1 MRINDVNLLQQVV
14 NYLNNH
20 RESIRIKKML
30 YCLCTNRWEKDT
42 DYLNSINPQY
52 LIEQIVREH
61 DTLEKLKALL
71 QKLIGTV
78 NKPKQYIDVAKII
91 YLAIGQLY
99 PEFHQE
105 HAAKSP
111 APRPAQIPTPA
122 PTPAPSQDVP
132 SSLQRAYAPEPTQ
145 AHTNLDVPSALQR
158 AYAPAP
164 TQAHTNMDVP
174 SSLQRAYAPA
184 PTQAHTSVDVPSA
197 LQRAYAPL
205 PTEQF
210 APEVPAEY
218 DVDESAYETY
228 CAPEAPDEIPLDRVE
243 VPDYDPFVLRQNVM
257 SYTNPLRAKIIL
269 LVMLRPHFN
278 FGSQSAATMR
288 EYYLDDLL
296 LEVMKTYPTIED
308 LEESMTYAVEQ
319 LIEVEE
325 YGKAAT
331 GLLQSLV
338 PLYMLKHQ
346 GSAAMAA

>member
-20 RESIRIKKML
+20 RESLRIKKML

-105 HAAKSP
+105 HAAKSA
-111 APRPAQIPTPA
+111 APRPATPTPA
-122 PTPAPSQDVP
+122 PTPSYPSQAVLSQPAYTPEPTSMDVP

-145 AHTNLDVPSALQR
+145 AHTSMDVPSSLQR
-158 AYAPAP
+158 AYAPEP
-164 TQAHTNMDVP
+164 TQAHTSMDVP

-184 PTQAHTSVDVPSA
+184 PTQ
-197 LQRAYAPL
+197 
-205 PTEQF
+205 QF
-210 APEVPAEY
+210 EPEVPEDY
-218 DVDESAYETY
+218 SVDESAYETY
-228 CAPEAPDEIPLDRVE
+228 CAPEAPDDLPLDRVE

-308 LEESMTYAVEQ
+308 LEESITYAVEQ

-338 PLYMLKHQ
+338 PLYMLKNQ